1 MKYIIATHGHLA
13 DGYASAIKVLS
24 GTQDIYTLN
33 AYVDGQFDV
42 TAALKSLLDAFEA
55 GEKVLI
61 FTDVIGGSVTQ
72 VVSRL
77 IGEYNIVCITGINL
91 GLVMECIFAG
101 ETLNDQRIDEIVEE
115 ARRQILCI
123 NHILKD

>member
-24 GTQDIYTLN
+24 GNHDIYTLN
-33 AYVDGQFDV
+33 AYVDDQFDV
-42 TAALKSLLDAFEA
+42 LSAFKSLLDQFDKE
-55 GEKVLI
+55 EKIIV

-72 VVSRL
+72 LVSKL
-77 IGEYNIVCITGINL
+77 IDDYNLLCITGINL

-101 ETLNDQRIDEIVEE
+101 DMLTDERIDEIIED
-115 ARRQILCI
+115 ARRQILCVNKI
-123 NHILKD
+123 IK

>member
-24 GTQDIYTLN
+24 GNQDIYTLN

-72 VVSRL
+72 VVFKTDRVSIISFVSQAL
-77 IGEYNIVCITGINL
+77 IW
-91 GLVMECIFAG
+91 A
-101 ETLNDQRIDEIVEE
+101 
-115 ARRQILCI
+115 
-123 NHILKD
+123 

>member
-24 GTQDIYTLN
+24 GNHDIYTLN
-33 AYVDGQFDV
+33 AYVDDQFDV
-42 TAALKSLLDAFEA
+42 LSAFKSLLDQFDKE
-55 GEKVLI
+55 EKIIV

-72 VVSRL
+72 LVSKL
-77 IGEYNIVCITGINL
+77 IDDYNLLCITGINL

-101 ETLNDQRIDEIVEE
+101 EMLTDERIDEIIED
-115 ARRQILCI
+115 ARRQILCVNKI
-123 NHILKD
+123 IK

>member
-24 GTQDIYTLN
+24 GNHDIYTLN
-33 AYVDGQFDV
+33 AYVDDQFDV
-42 TAALKSLLDAFEA
+42 LSAFKSLLDQFDKE
-55 GEKVLI
+55 EKIIV

-72 VVSRL
+72 VVSKL
-77 IGEYNIVCITGINL
+77 IDDYNLLCITGINL

-101 ETLNDQRIDEIVEE
+101 DMLTDERIDEIIED
-115 ARRQILCI
+115 ARRQILCVNKI
-123 NHILKD
+123 IK

>member
-1 MKYIIATHGHLA
+1 MPAQSRY
-13 DGYASAIKVLS
+13 SAAIR
-24 GTQDIYTLN
+24 IYTLN

-101 ETLNDQRIDEIVEE
+101 EALNDQRIDEIVEE

>member
-24 GTQDIYTLN
+24 GNQDIYTLN
-33 AYVDGQFDV
+33 AYVEGQFDV
-42 TAALKSLLDAFEA
+42 TAALKALLDQFEP
-55 GEKVLI
+55 GEKILV

-72 VVSRL
+72 IVSRL
-77 IGEYNIVCITGINL
+77 IGEYDILCITGINL

-101 ETLNDQRIDEIVEE
+101 DTLNDQRIDEIVEE
-115 ARRQILCI
+115 ARRQILYVNKVI
-123 NHILKD
+123 E

>member
-24 GTQDIYTLN
+24 GNHDIYTIN
-33 AYVDGQFDV
+33 AYVDDQFDV
-42 TAALKSLLDAFEA
+42 LSAFKSLLDQFDKE
-55 GEKVLI
+55 EKIIV

-72 VVSRL
+72 LVSKL
-77 IGEYNIVCITGINL
+77 IDDYNLLCITGINL

-101 ETLNDQRIDEIVEE
+101 DMLTDERIDEIIED
-115 ARRQILCI
+115 ARRQILCVNNI
-123 NHILKD
+123 IK